1 MNNCGFMDCK
11 ATREGNIIVVSAV
24 GRLDGFGAEKIN
36 DLLRSYMHENDRAVV
51 VDMDGVDFMSSAGL
65 RFFQSLYVTMKERN
79 GRVAV
84 AGLSEYPRKI
94 FSMGGFL
101 RVIEEFPDPDTALA
115 ALRPAGGEAAEK
127 TVAFT
132 ERGGESATLRY
143 AGSLRAAYLGPFTEQ
158 DITAVPAP
166 VNGYTVGIGAAAPS
180 LVAAAPLV
188 GEMLG
193 IRGTVYTLP
202 ADGNQTPDYLLPGH
216 LEGGEITL
224 ASVFHAA
231 LDGGFST
238 LLTIAADGPEGI
250 TVQDIVKQTAGYL
263 SGNHSEYTGVF
274 SFLLRGTVRGI
285 CSADIKSS
293 LLAAHR
299 AAADTQNRQPSGEV
313 HSMYFGRRP
322 GALVPDDVT
331 ATQIEPRYD
340 GETVIV
346 FGYAIDLERA
356 GSAIDPALLEPLY
369 YTRPG
374 SPAAPFFIYA
384 TGAVY
389 TGVPFVGQGV
399 LEEGIATTLD
409 TGEFVALH
417 HLLPISKLRNATVGI
432 APVARIDRTA

>member
-1 MNNCGFMDCK
+1 MNYCGLMDCK
-11 ATREGNIIVVSAV
+11 ATREGKVLVVSAV
-24 GRLDGFGAEKIN
+24 GRLDGFGAEKVN
-36 DLLRSYMHENDRAVV
+36 DLLRSYMHETDSAVV
-51 VDMDGVDFMSSAGL
+51 VDMGGVDFMSSAGL
-65 RFFQSLYVTMKERN
+65 RFFQSLYTTMRERN

-84 AGLSEYPRKI
+84 AGLTEYPRKI

-101 RVIEEFPDPDTALA
+101 RVIEEFPDTGAALA
-115 ALRPAGGEAAEK
+115 ALRLALGEADEK
-127 TVAFT
+127 TVSFT
-132 ERGGESATLRY
+132 RRGGESAALRY
-143 AGSLRAAYLGPFTEQ
+143 AGSLRAAYLGPFAKE

-166 VNGYTVGIGAAAPS
+166 VGEYMVGIGAAAPG
-180 LVAAAPLV
+180 LEAAAPLV

-193 IRGTVYTLP
+193 IRGTVYTLT
-202 ADGNQTPDYLLPGH
+202 ADGNQTPDYLLPDH
-216 LEGGEITL
+216 LEGGGITV
-224 ASVFHAA
+224 ASAFRVA

-238 LLTIAADGPEGI
+238 QLTIAADGTEGI
-250 TVQDIVKQTAGYL
+250 TVQDIVEKAAGYL
-263 SGNHSEYTGVF
+263 SGNHPEYTGVF

-299 AAADTQNRQPSGEV
+299 AAADAENRQSSGGM

-322 GALVPDDVT
+322 GALVADDVT
-331 ATQIEPRYD
+331 ATEIEPRYD
-340 GETVIV
+340 GETLIA

-356 GSAIDPALLEPLY
+356 GSAVDPALLEPLY

-374 SPAAPFFIYA
+374 APAAPFFIYA

-389 TGVPFVGQGV
+389 TGVPYVGPGV

-409 TGEFVALH
+409 AGKFVALH

-432 APVARIDRTA
+432 APVTRLDRTA